1 MNLEGRLLAEF
12 PFLLG
17 KSVFF
22 LLLFSMDWRGR
33 TRIMEGSQLYSE
45 ATDLGIHLIS
55 EETFTETSRL
65 ILDHIVGYHDLTKLT
80 HQINHHNTLAESWTA
95 CWNTPL
101 LHIFYKMPPHAA
113 SALDMITVQ
122 WCHVPQKHCGY
133 FLFREARNK
142 LWLWRHQL
150 TL

>member
-95 CWNTPL
+95 C
-101 LHIFYKMPPHAA
+101 
-113 SALDMITVQ
+113 
-122 WCHVPQKHCGY
+122 
-133 FLFREARNK
+133 
-142 LWLWRHQL
+142 
-150 TL
+150 